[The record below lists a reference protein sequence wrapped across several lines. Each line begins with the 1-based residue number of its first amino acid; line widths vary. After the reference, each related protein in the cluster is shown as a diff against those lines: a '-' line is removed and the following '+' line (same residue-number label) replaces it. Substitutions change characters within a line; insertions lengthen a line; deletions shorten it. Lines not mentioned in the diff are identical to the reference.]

1 LEIRQKPKFLQ
12 AQRSKGGAKGAENV
26 SGAST
31 DVASLD
37 SGMLATGATHTS
49 SRPSNTTSTG
59 VGMEGPGGAGAGQAH
74 EVLFPS
80 CDQPVLYYELLRC
93 CCGGFMLPPES

>member
-1 LEIRQKPKFLQ
+1 MRNC
-12 AQRSKGGAKGAENV
+12 AQRSKGGGAKGAENV

-31 DVASLD
+31 DMASLD

-59 VGMEGPGGAGAGQAH
+59 VGMEGPGAGAGQAH
-74 EVLFPS
+74 EVQF
-80 CDQPVLYYELLRC
+80 
-93 CCGGFMLPPES
+93 LPLGPNHDLWSY